1 MTAEIE
7 HAYPFYQTERAF
19 LERAMH
25 EHIGV
30 VPDLALGLLEATELY
45 ATQAQGLRELVRNYK
60 ELANDATTGKG
71 CYGGH
76 PDEWTA
82 RRRALANESARLGVD
97 NDAD

>member
-1 MTAEIE
+1 MTEGIA

-19 LERAMH
+19 LERALH
-25 EHIGV
+25 EHTAV

-45 ATQAQGLRELVRNYK
+45 ATQAACLRELVSAYK
-60 ELANDATTGKG
+60 SLADDATTGKG

-76 PDEWTA
+76 PNEWTE

-97 NDAD
+97 NAD